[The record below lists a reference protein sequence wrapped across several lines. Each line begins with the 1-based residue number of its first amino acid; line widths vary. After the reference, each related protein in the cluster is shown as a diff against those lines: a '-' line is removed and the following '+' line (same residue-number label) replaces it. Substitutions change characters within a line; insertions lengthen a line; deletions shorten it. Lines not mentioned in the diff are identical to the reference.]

1 MEDSKKR
8 IILNIE
14 LIKILLY
21 LHLSNHLII
30 DKNMNK
36 RNIIIV
42 TISIAT
48 SIVCIALTFWGNI
61 KNDGT
66 ITTDAFIGIIASLI
80 GVCVTIVVGFQIA
93 SFLELREVR
102 KQVEQVEKQCFSVPW
117 SEHIL
122 KDGLTGRFDTYL
134 VWEKGGIIVG
144 YCALRVLADEGEIQ
158 RIAVLPSWRRNG
170 IAKSLME
177 AMIQVSKEKGAVQMS
192 LEVRENNT
200 GARNLYEKYGFVQ
213 EAVRKNYYENPV
225 ENACIMWKHEL

>member
-1 MEDSKKR
+1 MCVKELGRIRLMEEKD
-8 IILNIE
+8 
-14 LIKILLY
+14 
-21 LHLSNHLII
+21 
-30 DKNMNK
+30 
-36 RNIIIV
+36 V
-42 TISIAT
+42 
-48 SIVCIALTFWGNI
+48 
-61 KNDGT
+61 
-66 ITTDAFIGIIASLI
+66 
-80 GVCVTIVVGFQIA
+80 
-93 SFLELREVR
+93 

-134 VWEKGGIIVG
+134 VWETGGIIAG
-144 YCALRVLADEGEIQ
+144 YCVLRVLADEGEIQ

>member
-1 MEDSKKR
+1 MVDD
-8 IILNIE
+8 
-14 LIKILLY
+14 ILLMTCLLY
-21 LHLSNHLII
+21 
-30 DKNMNK
+30 
-36 RNIIIV
+36 
-42 TISIAT
+42 T
-48 SIVCIALTFWGNI
+48 S
-61 KNDGT
+61 
-66 ITTDAFIGIIASLI
+66 
-80 GVCVTIVVGFQIA
+80 
-93 SFLELREVR
+93 

-192 LEVRENNT
+192 LEVRENILFFPMSDRFVLNC
-200 GARNLYEKYGFVQ
+200 NFVQ
-213 EAVRKNYYENPV
+213 IVDPHTRICDLA
-225 ENACIMWKHEL
+225 IHLSLIHI

>member
-1 MEDSKKR
+1 MCVKEIGRIRLMEEKD
-8 IILNIE
+8 
-14 LIKILLY
+14 
-21 LHLSNHLII
+21 
-30 DKNMNK
+30 
-36 RNIIIV
+36 V
-42 TISIAT
+42 
-48 SIVCIALTFWGNI
+48 
-61 KNDGT
+61 
-66 ITTDAFIGIIASLI
+66 
-80 GVCVTIVVGFQIA
+80 
-93 SFLELREVR
+93 

-134 VWEKGGIIVG
+134 VWEKGGIIAG

-158 RIAVLPSWRRNG
+158 RIAVLPSWRRHG

-177 AMIQVSKEKGAVQMS
+177 AM
-192 LEVRENNT
+192 EVRENNT